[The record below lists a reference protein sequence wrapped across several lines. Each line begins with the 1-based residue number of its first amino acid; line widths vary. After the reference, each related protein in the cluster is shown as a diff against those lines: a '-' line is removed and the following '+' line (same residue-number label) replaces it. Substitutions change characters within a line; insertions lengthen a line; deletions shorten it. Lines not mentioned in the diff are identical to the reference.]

1 MTSSRKFKNRLG
13 MITRDVAQVNFGSC
27 KNKWFDELR
36 VELEQKS
43 IASKLHLY
51 LSSQD
56 ASQSHPFFAEEL
68 SKGNLLVNLGPG
80 GIVTP
85 SLNSLDVLQ
94 PTNWLGCKPI
104 GEREHFLLANF
115 NNRAHLKD
123 RGNILEQLQT
133 YNGTKSV
140 VTTKANQDSLF
151 DSVLTLCPPGDLP
164 YQKRFFDSI
173 LSCSIPVVIKRDAEG
188 VGTTYWSNVIFQ
200 NVPMSSVQDSYPSL
214 GFPYSEIVV
223 EVEGDALD
231 SARLMEYL
239 ENIPMEVLESK
250 WRKIREVRER
260 FLFDFNGTVSDAFSS
275 TLESIWHYVSGRMVG
290 DELR

>member
-1 MTSSRKFKNRLG
+1 MDCRNHG
-13 MITRDVAQVNFGSC
+13 GC
-27 KNKWFDELR
+27 KNEWFEELR

-56 ASQSHPFFAEEL
+56 YSQSHLFFAEEL
-68 SKGNLLVNLGPG
+68 SKGNILLNLGPG
-80 GIVTP
+80 GIVIP

-94 PTNWLGCKPI
+94 PANWLGCKPV

-115 NNRAHLKD
+115 NHRGHLKD
-123 RGNILEQLQT
+123 RHTILEQLQS

-140 VTTKANQDSLF
+140 VVTNANQDSLF

-173 LSCSIPVVIKRDAEG
+173 LSCSIPVVIKRETEE
-188 VGTTYWSNVIFQ
+188 VGTTYWSNVIFD
-200 NVPMSSVQDSYPSL
+200 NVPMSSVQDSFPSL
-214 GFPYSEIVV
+214 DFPYSDIVV
-223 EVEGDALD
+223 EVEGFVLD
-231 SARLMEYL
+231 SARLMEEL
-239 ENIPMEVLESK
+239 ENIALEVLESK

-260 FLFDFNGTVSDAFSS
+260 FLYDFNGTVSDAFSS
-275 TLESIWHYVSGRMVG
+275 TLKSVWHDVSGRMVG